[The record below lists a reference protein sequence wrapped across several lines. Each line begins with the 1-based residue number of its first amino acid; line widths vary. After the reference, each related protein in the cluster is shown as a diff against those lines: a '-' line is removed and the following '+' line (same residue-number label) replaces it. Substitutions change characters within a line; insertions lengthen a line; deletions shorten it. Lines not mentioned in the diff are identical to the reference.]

1 MTDRSNHRVLL
12 VDDEP
17 SVRESTAMFLAEAGG
32 YEVST
37 ANHGLDALFQLNTA
51 PSPDV
56 IVSDLNMPHMSGFE
70 FLSVVRHRFPGIPVL
85 ALSGAFPSGDSVPR
99 GVTADAFLTKG
110 GDPSELLNIVAGLI
124 QGIPAIGLRRP
135 PALA

>member
-1 MTDRSNHRVLL
+1 MTDRSNHRILV

-37 ANHGLDALFQLNTA
+37 ANHGLDALFQLNTS

-70 FLSVVRHRFPGIPVL
+70 FLSAVRHSFPGIPVL
-85 ALSGAFPSGDSVPR
+85 ALSGAFPSGDSVSD
-99 GVTADAFLTKG
+99 GVIADAFLTKG
-110 GDPSELLNIVAGLI
+110 EDPVKLLNMVAGLI
-124 QGIPAIGLRRP
+124 QGTQTLRLRRQV
-135 PALA
+135 